1 MKSVMIDN
9 WVIEDIATLGK
20 NMIYSS
26 GFHKII
32 EAIILWD
39 KVYYPNNEKSTFWK
53 ILTQEQKVEEYLIPC
68 SEDKKIE
75 KLSLDDIDNDDAPML
90 PMNEDPE
97 DEYDLQKELEA
108 KFDELFGP
116 IDDDN

>member
-75 KLSLDDIDNDDAPML
+75 NVANQIYSEKYKKEYSKNIAMRAI
-90 PMNEDPE
+90 
-97 DEYDLQKELEA
+97 EYDILADSIGCDYFQVK
-108 KFDELFGP
+108 K
-116 IDDDN
+116 

>member
-1 MKSVMIDN
+1 MIDN

-68 SEDKKIE
+68 SEDKKI
-75 KLSLDDIDNDDAPML
+75 
-90 PMNEDPE
+90 
-97 DEYDLQKELEA
+97 
-108 KFDELFGP
+108 
-116 IDDDN
+116 